1 MERFRDRRAAGRR
14 LAAALEQALDG
25 ASDQTPV
32 VLGLPRG
39 GVPVAFEVAAAMHA
53 PLDVLIVRKLGV
65 PRQPELGMGAIGEG
79 NIRVL
84 NPDVIQAAR
93 VTEAQLNAVEA
104 RERAEIERRARL
116 YRGDRAMTPIADKTV
131 IVVDDGIATGGTIR
145 AALRV
150 VRALGAARVIVAAPV
165 APPDTVRALE
175 READAVVVVMSPQPM
190 YAIGEWYD
198 RFTQVSDDEVTAH
211 LRDA

>member
-1 MERFRDRRAAGRR
+1 MERFRDRRAAGCR
-14 LAAALEQALDG
+14 LAAEVGHLLDG
-25 ASDQTPV
+25 GSDEMPV

-39 GVPVAFEVAAAMHA
+39 GVPVAFEVAAELHA

-79 NIRVL
+79 GIRVL
-84 NPDVIQAAR
+84 NADVIQAAH
-93 VTEAQLNAVEA
+93 VTEVQLNAVEA

-116 YRGDRAMTPIADKTV
+116 YRGDRAMTPIEGKTV
-131 IVVDDGIATGGTIR
+131 IVVDDGIATGGTVR

-150 VRALGAARVIVAAPV
+150 VRAHGAARIVIAAPV
-165 APPDTVRALE
+165 APPDSVRALE
-175 READAVVVVMSPQPM
+175 READSVVVVISPQPM

-211 LRDA
+211 LRDG